1 MRRIL
6 LVGLGG
12 SGGKTLG
19 FLMDE
24 LRFRLG
30 DAWSEHSGRDSLPEC
45 WQFVHIDVPSVA
57 DTQGSNLASGVQNQG
72 GRYIGLTD
80 STSSYNKLDSVLA
93 NQLATSKQLGYFARW
108 RPEPSQASKIPISAG
123 AGAARAVGRVVTL
136 SAASNIYSGL
146 VSAVEKIQGQKANE
160 DLAWLQQTYMKST
173 DPDAQTL
180 VMMVSSIAGGSGASM
195 VLDVAD
201 LIRGLQESNID
212 GEHTAA
218 FLYTPDVFGD
228 LIAQPGAGSI
238 ATISELLAALNRSN
252 EAWTKEEWRI
262 ISGGGAPM
270 PTSPGRGP
278 LNLFPVGAK
287 SHGQPFG
294 DSPEDVYRGF
304 SRMLAPLFVDKN
316 VQNDYVAYVTTNALK
331 RAKENPDKSTLMT
344 DAHVSM
350 WSAPKTTFSHFSAW
364 GAATLTLGH
373 DRYKEYAAQR
383 IARHAAEHLTR
394 YHIINSEGLPPN
406 QSVSRLVGFAKQPFF
421 DALALSEP
429 GQPIDSNSVLKGA
442 LGGNSFKNFS
452 SKEASPFTSGLGV
465 AAGALLTK
473 LKGTASSSLQRHEN
487 ISNYVSESLTNWI
500 TDLQTRIES
509 ATLRSL
515 SGYGIAATLQLL
527 GELRAELG
535 RVQGPLQTSAGTPT
549 HLTLASSLTEAIGKT
564 VLTDGK
570 KAGMLVAA
578 GGTIA
583 TNLSQA
589 IMKTIGGHGREIA
602 TPLVANALAELQ
614 TECIDVLIQQLE
626 KINADAEFSL
636 SAQSVGG
643 VSASFRKAHI
653 TRWPTDMNPTPSHFG
668 AALNEVMV
676 NKVEDFDKRFKEHLS
691 NAVTAEGG
699 SEIEEA
705 TKQII
710 TKQILADGGVL
721 QNITGWALKP
731 DSNGSHPHIG
741 REQNFF
747 PSKLATATKRTPS
760 KAKYSLKLNP
770 EDLLEYA
777 RSWVDIPGTSF
788 SKFTGAGFATWLSE
802 HSDKLDRNGEFL
814 TAIRTAMNYASPLVE
829 IDQKLVEA
837 IHGPGSFGYSYW
849 FSTLPLSADHPLVD
863 EIKNYWQGFPASRP
877 GNNSSL
883 DKACSVGSDPKEIH
897 ISSTPAAPYSAIVFK
912 SLMAPVR
919 RDWEAAVSSGATQDF
934 WEWRRARPL
943 DHFIPASPEWIMA
956 FLQGWIVGRITGL
969 IKLETLS
976 DSHNSKQVRV
986 FDLSSEK
993 WQEFPTDLFGVTAL
1007 GVRMSAWGADESNW
1021 NIPGALLESLAL
1033 AMAKCRGDMS
1043 EPLGP
1048 LDPYI
1053 AVLRL
1058 GLELKVEPLYRTQP
1072 VGANQEVDN
1081 PLDKWARSEAMAEGV
1096 LSQLSFANGTNRLA
1110 ATVEWLTSVKKY
1122 FEENLIGAEI
1132 TDGEN
1137 GLFWKLNR
1145 EYELRHQLHE
1155 AVATVLR
1162 ELKREDLGR
1171 AIEKA
1176 TLSPSYLD
1184 QQAKANEAPVSP
1196 EA

>member
-1 MRRIL
+1 MI
-6 LVGLGG
+6 VGLGG

-30 DAWSEHSGRDSLPEC
+30 DAWTEHSGRKTLPEC

-57 DTQGSNLASGVQNQG
+57 DTQGSNLATGVQNQG

-93 NQLATSKQLGYFARW
+93 NQLTSNKQLGYFARW

-136 SAASNIYSGL
+136 SAASNIFAGL
-146 VSAVEKIQGQKANE
+146 TSVVEKIQGQRANE
-160 DLAWLQQTYMKST
+160 DLAWLQQTYTKST

-195 VLDVAD
+195 VLDVSD

-331 RAKENPDKSTLMT
+331 RAKENPDHSTLMT
-344 DAHVSM
+344 EAHVSM
-350 WSAPKTTFSHFSAW
+350 WGAPKTSFSHFSAW

-394 YHIINSEGLPPN
+394 NHIINGEGLPPN
-406 QSVSRLVGFAKQPFF
+406 QAVSRLVGFAQQNFIDTVK
-421 DALALSEP
+421 LAAP
-429 GQPIDSNSVLKGA
+429 GQPIDEKSIMSEA
-442 LGGNSFKNFS
+442 LGGNNFKNFA
-452 SKEASPFTSGLGV
+452 SKEAAPFMASLGV
-465 AAGALLTK
+465 AATALLNK
-473 LKGTASSSLQRHEN
+473 LKGQAATSLPIHERSSEYVHDSLTGWVVGLQANLEKAVLQAL
-487 ISNYVSESLTNWI
+487 SNYGLAV
-500 TDLQTRIES
+500 
-509 ATLRSL
+509 
-515 SGYGIAATLQLL
+515 TLQLL
-527 GELRAELG
+527 HELRADLG
-535 RVQGPLQTSAGTPT
+535 KAMGQFQQTGTTPNHT
-549 HLTLASSLTEAIGKT
+549 SLTNLINQAIAKT
-564 VLTDGK
+564 VPTDGK
-570 KAGMLVAA
+570 KGGMIVAA
-578 GGTIA
+578 GGAIA
-583 TNLSQA
+583 NALNQE
-589 IMKTIGGHGREIA
+589 IMKAVGAHGREVA
-602 TPLVANALAELQ
+602 TPLIANALGEFQ
-614 TECIDVLIQQLE
+614 TECIDVLVQRLE
-626 KINADAEFSL
+626 KINDDIEFAL
-636 SAQSVGG
+636 NAQSVGG
-643 VSASFRKAHI
+643 VSASFRHAHI
-653 TRWPTDMNPTPSHFG
+653 TRWPTDMNPTPSHFN

-676 NKVEDFDKRFKEHLS
+676 NKVENFDKRFKEHLS
-691 NAVTAEGG
+691 TAVSVSGG
-699 SEIEEA
+699 SEIAEA
-705 TKQII
+705 TRQLI
-710 TKQILADGGVL
+710 TKQVSAEAGEL

-731 DSNGSHPHIG
+731 DSNGAHPHIG
-741 REQNFF
+741 REQSFF

-760 KAKYSLKLNP
+760 KAKYSPKL
-770 EDLLEYA
+770 DSSSLLEYA

-802 HSDKLDRNGEFL
+802 HSDKLDRNSEFL
-814 TAIRTAMNYASPLVE
+814 TAIRTALNYATPLVE

-837 IHGPGSFGYSYW
+837 IHGPNSFGYSYW
-849 FSTLPLSADHPLVD
+849 FSTLPMSADHPLVD

-877 GNNSSL
+877 GNNSGL
-883 DKACSVGSDPKEIH
+883 DKACSVGSDPEKIH

-912 SLMAPVR
+912 SLMSPVR

-943 DHFIPASPEWIMA
+943 DHFIPASPEWIMS
-956 FLQGWIVGRITGL
+956 FLQGWIVGRITGAV
-969 IKLETLS
+969 KLETLT
-976 DSHNSKQVRV
+976 DKHNSKQVKV
-986 FDLSSEK
+986 YDLASEK
-993 WQEFPTDLFGVTAL
+993 WLEFPTDLFGVTAL

-1033 AMAKCRGDMS
+1033 AMAKCRGDMG

-1053 AVLRL
+1053 AMLRL

-1081 PLDKWARSEAMAEGV
+1081 PLDRWSRSQNVAEGV
-1096 LSQLSFANGTNRLA
+1096 VSDLSFASGPNRLEE
-1110 ATVEWLTSVKKY
+1110 TVKWLESVKDYIQKH
-1122 FEENLIGAEI
+1122 LIEAEI
-1132 TDGEN
+1132 SDGEN
-1137 GLFWKLNR
+1137 GLFWRLNR
-1145 EYELRHQLHE
+1145 EYELRDQLHE
-1155 AVATVLR
+1155 AVSTVLR
-1162 ELKREDLGR
+1162 ELRRPDLGKTEI
-1171 AIEKA
+1171 AKEA
-1176 TLSPSYLD
+1176 APSRLE
-1184 QQAKANEAPVSP
+1184 QLASAPEVPLAP